1 LSDFAVVRG
10 EVTVEEKPAAV
21 LLDVELALL
30 YERAR
35 RAVNEANRLS
45 ADLRFILWW
54 RQMRPRPGVSL
65 APLVE

>member
-21 LLDVELALL
+21 LLDVELALI

-35 RAVNEANRLS
+35 RAVKRGQS
-45 ADLRFILWW
+45 AFRDLRFILWW

-65 APLVE
+65 APLLE

>member
-1 LSDFAVVRG
+1 VILSWVWG

-65 APLVE
+65 APLLE